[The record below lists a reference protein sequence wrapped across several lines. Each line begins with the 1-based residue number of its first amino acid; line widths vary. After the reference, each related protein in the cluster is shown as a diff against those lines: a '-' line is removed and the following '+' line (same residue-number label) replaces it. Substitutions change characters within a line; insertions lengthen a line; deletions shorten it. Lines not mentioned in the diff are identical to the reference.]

1 MNDNTKKMIFEELR
15 KGTVPEEG
23 HQAFAVGIEPV
34 LNELQRNMESV
45 STGDKKGNIK
55 FLRGNYGCGKTFI
68 SKYALSLA
76 REKGFVTSF
85 VVISPNDTQFHNFQV
100 VYHKICQNF
109 QTESSKSVGILAELK
124 ML

>member
-45 STGDKKGNIK
+45 STGDKKE
-55 FLRGNYGCGKTFI
+55 I
-68 SKYALSLA
+68 S
-76 REKGFVTSF
+76 
-85 VVISPNDTQFHNFQV
+85 NFCEAIMGV
-100 VYHKICQNF
+100 ENF
-109 QTESSKSVGILAELK
+109 YF
-124 ML
+124 

>member
-55 FLRGNYGCGKTFI
+55 FLNMHSLLLGRKVLLLPSLLFRLTTLSFI
-68 SKYALSLA
+68 IFKLSIIKSVRIFKRSLLSLWA
-76 REKGFVTSF
+76 YWLMHSIDGLV
-85 VVISPNDTQFHNFQV
+85 
-100 VYHKICQNF
+100 
-109 QTESSKSVGILAELK
+109 ELK